1 MATPCLFSLQ
11 PHRDLQDNFCC
22 QSFFFSSRLV
32 NNECSFKFDVKV
44 GVEDEKSIVN
54 ALYGSRI
61 SCLNLTL
68 LHKRCVLNGLS
79 NTNFDAK
86 LKKKQPFTV

>member
-11 PHRDLQDNFCC
+11 PHRVYKIIFVVNL
-22 QSFFFSSRLV
+22 FFLSRLV